1 MMWCFSCQN
10 FQILNDMTGNLDAKK
25 ACAGAMKLHKKYLKK
40 VWPWVYALA
49 RVTSVVRK
57 CDWICSKPIMLWT
70 LFSSLSLSVS
80 LIQFPRRLKTEL
92 RPDKWNTSGYWFDIF
107 FFSSII
113 NSKSW
118 QKIALSH
125 VKQLYIFFFFY
136 IQDFCRYILYTQY
149 LKFIYVKYKSTS

>member
-107 FFSSII
+107 FFLKYNQLKELTEDSIV
-113 NSKSW
+113 
-118 QKIALSH
+118 ACEATVYFLLF
-125 VKQLYIFFFFY
+125 LYSRF
-136 IQDFCRYILYTQY
+136 L
-149 LKFIYVKYKSTS
+149 